1 MNIALAFNT
10 RFSRLFLLELKILKY
25 SLFFYLPLSVSV
37 HVLSVDVKAWTPN
50 LRANESDIVSLYLML
65 ETNTSNYGTTSKWK
79 KKTVRGMAK
88 NLLEKIAYFRIPCY
102 SWNLGFKFSRGC
114 QALSISLS
122 LNNLISLF
130 KADTIN
136 HFPPITLH

>member
-1 MNIALAFNT
+1 M
-10 RFSRLFLLELKILKY
+10 
-25 SLFFYLPLSVSV
+25 SV

-102 SWNLGFKFSRGC
+102 SWNLGFKFSRGSNC
-114 QALSISLS
+114 QALS
-122 LNNLISLF
+122 LNNLGKTSKKINGKENDIVQKGGGVRKISNYECII
-130 KADTIN
+130 KK
-136 HFPPITLH
+136 